1 MPLHFEDADVR
12 SELEGI
18 RSVLIVPC
26 RMCPAVTIAV
36 RENRPFLQPWKSW
49 FRSQPLER
57 YITALQTRLTED
69 GIDSEVFGCTMPHQ
83 WFMCMWDSR
92 TRERLRNSARRHG
105 AVWVMG
111 CSSAAVTV
119 RDAVEE
125 LGCKVVEGMQL
136 TGITNAKL
144 SVRWPGEILFKDC
157 RSVSLS
163 QGGHEDLRV

>member
-1 MPLHFEDADVR
+1 
-12 SELEGI
+12 
-18 RSVLIVPC
+18 
-26 RMCPAVTIAV
+26 
-36 RENRPFLQPWKSW
+36 
-49 FRSQPLER
+49 
-57 YITALQTRLTED
+57 
-69 GIDSEVFGCTMPHQ
+69 
-83 WFMCMWDSR
+83 
-92 TRERLRNSARRHG
+92 
-105 AVWVMG
+105 MG